1 MNKNGRKHLLIK
13 LGPAD
18 YSEINLKIKNVLSKY
33 EPDKSYQSNLY
44 NDLLKRTELT
54 TVSNLVSLAFIVSIL
69 LACLGLIGL
78 AAFTATSR
86 TKEIGIR
93 KINGASIIGIM
104 RLLGISYSRLLIIA
118 SLISIPLAFLLGISG
133 QVCLIRPLL
142 QDPWQP
148 MQ

>member
-1 MNKNGRKHLLIK
+1 M
-13 LGPAD
+13 
-18 YSEINLKIKNVLSKY
+18 
-33 EPDKSYQSNLY
+33 
-44 NDLLKRTELT
+44 T

-118 SLISIPLAFLLGISG
+118 SLISIPLAFLLGSVFLSRFNFRTGMPYLAFIAGPLAAYAIALCTIS
-133 QVCLIRPLL
+133 L
-142 QDPWQP
+142 QIWRSASRNPVEALRYE
-148 MQ
+148 